1 MSSPQ
6 PSILNKLISN
16 VPLRTV
22 LIVPFVLQIIGAVGI
37 VGYLSFRNGQ
47 KAVNDLASQL
57 RTEVS
62 SRINQH
68 LDSQLNTA
76 RHLAEINGDAVDL
89 GLLDYQNSKQL
100 GQFFWQQLQNYNFG
114 YIGFAFTS
122 GDFAGAGRFFED
134 NRVTVDEV
142 SLSRNANRNWYIF
155 NTDTNGNRTNLA
167 INNGVY
173 IAKQE
178 GWYVQTALAGKP
190 TWSLYQWQSP
200 PYTLSVA
207 ANRPVYNKNRQL
219 IGVIGVDQRLTQISD
234 FLRNLNVSRSG
245 RIFIIERSGLIV
257 ASSSLEKPFTIVSE
271 KAQRLAA
278 INSSDL
284 LIANTAQYL
293 KNRFENFSQ
302 IKQGQQIEFMWKGQ
316 RQFVQIS
323 PWKDEWGLDWLVVVA
338 VPESDFMGQIN
349 ANTRTTILFCI
360 GALIVA
366 TIVGFYTSRVI
377 AEPIA
382 KLSKASQ
389 DLASGK
395 FVSEALEEDRTVEFS
410 GKNELG
416 VLSESFNDMAQQ
428 LRDSFTTL
436 ENTNAELEQR
446 VEERTVELKIA
457 KEMADGANR
466 AKSEFLAN
474 MSHELRTP
482 LNGILGYA
490 QILQRSEPMTQKGRG
505 GVDIIYQCGS
515 HLLTLINDVLD
526 LSKIEARKLELH
538 STAFHLPSFI
548 QGVAEICM
556 IRAQEK
562 EISFDLQIDSQLPTG
577 VCADEKRLRQVL
589 LNLLG
594 NAVKFTETGGVIFQV
609 NVIKDAEFPD
619 SSSPLD
625 GIEKIYK
632 IRFRVED
639 TGPGMTPVQVD
650 KIFLPFE
657 QVGELKKQSEGTG
670 LGLAISQKIV
680 GLMQSEIAIDSR
692 AGVGSIF
699 SFEVSLPEA
708 QNWAESSRIVEQGA
722 VLGYEGEKRKILVV
736 DDRWENRGVL
746 VNLLEPIGFK
756 MIEAADGKEGLEIAL
771 TTAPDLIL
779 TDLAM
784 PVMDGF
790 EFLHQIRAHPQ
801 LRDAIVLV
809 SSASVFEIDR
819 QKSLDAGGNDF
830 LPKPVQA
837 DVLLGLLQKYLQLE
851 WVYDDTITLGKKA
864 QNPMPN
870 EMQIPAIEILQLLN
884 EQAEAGDLDTVIE
897 IAEQIQTANPE
908 HAIFAQ
914 KILVLAEKFQ
924 VKELLALIQE
934 YLSQA

>member
-1 MSSPQ
+1 MPSSQ
-6 PSILNKLISN
+6 ASIFNKLIGSA
-16 VPLRTV
+16 PLRAV
-22 LIVPFVLQIIGAVGI
+22 LIVPFVLQMMGAVGI

-62 SRINQH
+62 SRIDQH
-68 LDSQLNTA
+68 LDGQLDTA
-76 RHLAEINGDAVDL
+76 RHLAQVNGDAFDV
-89 GLLDYQNSKQL
+89 GLLDPKDLDNMAR
-100 GQFFWQQLQNYNFG
+100 FFWKQMQLFHVG
-114 YIGFAFTS
+114 YISFGAP
-122 GDFAGAGRFFED
+122 GGEYAGAGYQTDQNIISGISNPKQRG
-134 NRVTVDEV
+134 NRDH
-142 SLSRNANRNWYIF
+142 YF
-155 NTDTNGNRTNLA
+155 YNTDSQGNPTKLA
-167 INNGVY
+167 EIFKNFEFE
-173 IAKQE
+173 KE
-178 GWYVQTALAGKP
+178 PWYSNTVKAGKQ
-190 TWSLYQWQSP
+190 TWVLYQWTTT
-200 PYTLSVA
+200 PYPLSVS
-207 ANRPVYNKNRQL
+207 ANRPIYDKKNQL
-219 IGVIGVDQRLTQISD
+219 IGVIVIDQRLSEISD
-234 FLRNLNVSRSG
+234 FLRKLKVSKSG
-245 RIFIIERSGLIV
+245 KTFILERSGLIV
-257 ASSSLEKPFTIVSE
+257 ASSSTEQPFKLIDGKPKRLNASE
-271 KAQRLAA
+271 
-278 INSSDL
+278 SSDV
-284 LIANTAQYL
+284 LIRSTSQYL
-293 KNRFENFSQ
+293 VKHFGDLNN
-302 IKQGQQIEFMWKGQ
+302 IKDNQQLDFLLNKEQ
-316 RQFVQIS
+316 QFVQVL

-366 TIVGFYTSRVI
+366 TIVGFYTSRLI

-382 KLSKASQ
+382 LLSKASQ
-389 DLASGK
+389 DFASGK
-395 FVSEALEEDRTVEFS
+395 FDRTVEVS

-436 ENTNAELEQR
+436 ENTNAELEKR
-446 VEERTVELKIA
+446 VEERTVELKQA

-538 STAFHLPSFI
+538 PTAFHLPSFI

-562 EISFDLQIDSQLPTG
+562 AITFDLQIDSQLPTG
-577 VCADEKRLRQVL
+577 VCGDEKRLRQVL

-594 NAVKFTETGGVIFQV
+594 NAIKFTEKGGVVFQV
-609 NVIKDAEFPD
+609 DVIKDAEFSD
-619 SSSPLD
+619 SISPLD

-632 IRFRVED
+632 ISFRVED
-639 TGPGMTPVQVD
+639 TGPGMTAVQVQ

-657 QVGELKKQSEGTG
+657 QVGDVKKQSEGTG

-708 QNWAESSRIVEQGA
+708 QNWAQSSRIVELGA
-722 VLGYEGEKRKILVV
+722 VLGYLGDKRKILVV
-736 DDRWENRGVL
+736 DDRWENRAVL

-756 MIEAADGKEGLEIAL
+756 MIEAADGKEGLDIAL
-771 TTAPDLIL
+771 ATAPDLIL

-790 EFLHQIRAHPQ
+790 GFLREIRTHPQ

-837 DVLLGLLQKYLQLE
+837 DVLLGLLQKYLQLD
-851 WVYDDTITLGKKA
+851 WVYDDTVTARKKA
-864 QNPMPN
+864 QNAMPN
-870 EMQIPAIEILQLLN
+870 EMQIPAIEILQLLD
-884 EQAEAGDLDTVIE
+884 EQAQSGDLDAVIE
-897 IAEQIQTANPE
+897 IAEEIQTANPE

-914 KILVLAEKFQ
+914 KILVLAEGFQ
-924 VKELLALIQE
+924 VKELRALIQE
-934 YLSQA
+934 HLSKV

>member
-1 MSSPQ
+1 MSSSQ
-6 PSILNKLISN
+6 PSIFKKLIGN
-16 VPLRTV
+16 APLQAV

-62 SRINQH
+62 NRIDQH

-76 RHLAEINGDAVDL
+76 RHLAQVNGDAFDV
-89 GLLDYQNSKQL
+89 GLLDLKDLDNMAR
-100 GQFFWQQLQNYNFG
+100 FFWKQMQLFNVG
-114 YIGFAFTS
+114 YIGFNAP
-122 GDFAGAGRFFED
+122 GGEFAGAGYA
-134 NRVTVDEV
+134 T
-142 SLSRNANRNWYIF
+142 SRNIMVVDIVNPKQYGNRNNYTYKTDNQGNKTEVVDIFINEDIQKELWYS
-155 NTDTNGNRTNLA
+155 NTVKAR
-167 INNGVY
+167 
-173 IAKQE
+173 
-178 GWYVQTALAGKP
+178 KP
-190 TWSLYQWQSP
+190 IWTLYQWKVTPFPLAVSANSP
-200 PYTLSVA
+200 IYD
-207 ANRPVYNKNRQL
+207 KNNQL
-219 IGVIGVDQRLTQISD
+219 IGVIAIDQRLSQISD
-234 FLRNLNVSRSG
+234 FLRKLKVSKSG
-245 RIFIIERSGLIV
+245 KTFIIERSGLIV
-257 ASSSLEKPFTIVSE
+257 ATSSTEEPFKLIDGNPKRLSASE
-271 KAQRLAA
+271 
-278 INSSDL
+278 SSDG
-284 LIANTAQYL
+284 LIRSTSQYL
-293 KNRFENFSQ
+293 VKHFGDFNN
-302 IKQGQQIEFMWKGQ
+302 IKDTQQLDFLLNQEH
-316 RQFVQIS
+316 QFVQVL
-323 PWKDEWGLDWLVVVA
+323 PWKDEWGLDWLVVVV

-366 TIVGFYTSRVI
+366 TVVGFYTSRLI
-377 AEPIA
+377 TEPIA
-382 KLSKASQ
+382 QLSKASQ
-389 DLASGK
+389 DFASGK
-395 FVSEALEEDRTVEFS
+395 FDRTLEVS

-428 LRDSFTTL
+428 LRDSFTAL
-436 ENTNAELEQR
+436 EKTNLELEQR

-538 STAFHLPSFI
+538 PTAFHLPSFI

-562 EISFDLQIDSQLPTG
+562 AISFDLQIDSELPTG
-577 VCADEKRLRQVL
+577 VCGDEKRLRQVL

-594 NAVKFTETGGVIFQV
+594 NAVKFTEKGGVIFHV
-609 NVIKDAEFPD
+609 DVISNGEFAD
-619 SSSPLD
+619 LSQLD
-625 GIEKIYK
+625 NPTPNLYK
-632 IRFRVED
+632 VRFRVED
-639 TGPGMTPVQVD
+639 TGPGMTASQVE

-657 QVGELKKQSEGTG
+657 QVGDIKKQSEGTG

-680 GLMQSEIAIDSR
+680 ALMQSEIAIDSR

-708 QNWAESSRIVEQGA
+708 QNWAESSRIVELGA
-722 VLGYEGEKRKILVV
+722 VLGYEGKKRQILVV
-736 DDRWENRGVL
+736 DDRWENRAVL
-746 VNLLEPIGFK
+746 VNLLEPIGFE
-756 MIEAADGKEGLEIAL
+756 MIEAADGKEGLDRAL
-771 TTAPDLIL
+771 ATKPDLIL

-790 EFLHQIRAHPQ
+790 EFLREIRAHPQ
-801 LRDAIVLV
+801 LQDAIVLV

-851 WVYDDTITLGKKA
+851 WVYDDTVTAGKKA
-864 QNPMPN
+864 QNAMPN
-870 EMQIPAIEILQLLN
+870 QMQIPAIEILQLLD
-884 EQAEAGDLDTVIE
+884 EQAQSGDLDAIIE
-897 IAEQIQTANPE
+897 MAQEMQTANPE
-908 HAIFAQ
+908 YAIFVN
-914 KILVLAEKFQ
+914 KILVLAEGFH
-924 VKELLALIQE
+924 VKELRALIAE
-934 YLSQA
+934 HLSQI

>member
-1 MSSPQ
+1 MPSSQ
-6 PSILNKLISN
+6 ASIFNKLIGSA
-16 VPLRTV
+16 PLRAV
-22 LIVPFVLQIIGAVGI
+22 LIVPFVLQIMGAVGI

-62 SRINQH
+62 SRIDQH
-68 LDSQLNTA
+68 LDSQLDTA
-76 RHLAEINGDAVDL
+76 RHLAQVNGDAFDV
-89 GLLDYQNSKQL
+89 GLLDPKDLDNMAR
-100 GQFFWQQLQNYNFG
+100 FFWKQMQLFNVG
-114 YIGFAFTS
+114 YISFGAP
-122 GDFAGAGRFFED
+122 GGEYAGAGYQTDQNIISGISNPKQRG
-134 NRVTVDEV
+134 NRDH
-142 SLSRNANRNWYIF
+142 YF
-155 NTDTNGNRTNLA
+155 YNTDSQGNPTKLA
-167 INNGVY
+167 EIFKNFEFE
-173 IAKQE
+173 KE
-178 GWYVQTALAGKP
+178 PWYSNTVKAGKQ
-190 TWSLYQWQSP
+190 TWVLYQWTTT
-200 PYTLSVA
+200 PYPLSVS
-207 ANRPVYNKNRQL
+207 ANRPIYDKNNQL
-219 IGVIGVDQRLTQISD
+219 IGVIVIDQRLSEISD
-234 FLRNLNVSRSG
+234 FLRKLKVSKSG
-245 RIFIIERSGLIV
+245 KTFILERSGLIV
-257 ASSSLEKPFTIVSE
+257 ASSSTEQPFKLIDGKPKRLNASE
-271 KAQRLAA
+271 
-278 INSSDL
+278 SSDV
-284 LIANTAQYL
+284 LIRSTSQYL
-293 KNRFENFSQ
+293 VKHFGDLNK
-302 IKQGQQIEFMWKGQ
+302 IKDNQQLDFLLNKEH
-316 RQFVQIS
+316 QFVQIL

-366 TIVGFYTSRVI
+366 TVVGFYTSRLI
-377 AEPIA
+377 AGPIA
-382 KLSKASQ
+382 LLSQASQ
-389 DLASGK
+389 DFASGK
-395 FVSEALEEDRTVEFS
+395 FDRTVEVS

-428 LRDSFTTL
+428 LRDSFTAL
-436 ENTNAELEQR
+436 ENTNLELEHR

-490 QILQRSEPMTQKGRG
+490 QILQRSEPMTQKGRS

-538 STAFHLPSFI
+538 PTAFHLPSFI

-562 EISFDLQIDSQLPTG
+562 AITFDLQIDSQLPTG
-577 VCADEKRLRQVL
+577 VCGDEKRLRQVL

-594 NAVKFTETGGVIFQV
+594 NATKFTEKGGVVFQV
-609 NVIKDAEFPD
+609 DVIKDAEFSD
-619 SSSPLD
+619 SSSQLNLNQ
-625 GIEKIYK
+625 KIYK
-632 IRFRVED
+632 IRFTVED
-639 TGPGMTPVQVD
+639 TGPGMTAVQVK

-657 QVGELKKQSEGTG
+657 QVGDVKKQSEGTG
-670 LGLAISQKIV
+670 LGLGISQKIV

-708 QNWAESSRIVEQGA
+708 QNWADSSRIVEQGA
-722 VLGYEGEKRKILVV
+722 VLGYLGEKRKILVV
-736 DDRWENRGVL
+736 DDRWENRAVL

-756 MIEAADGKEGLEIAL
+756 MIEAADGKEGLDIAL
-771 TTAPDLIL
+771 ATKPDLIL

-790 EFLHQIRAHPQ
+790 EFLHQIRTHPQ

-837 DVLLGLLQKYLQLE
+837 DVLLGLLQKYLQLD
-851 WVYDDTITLGKKA
+851 WVYDDTVTARKKA
-864 QNPMPN
+864 QNAMPN
-870 EMQIPAIEILQLLN
+870 EMQIPAIEILQLLD
-884 EQAEAGDLDTVIE
+884 EQAQSGDLDAVIE
-897 IAEQIQTANPE
+897 IAEEIQTANPE
-908 HAIFAQ
+908 HALFAQ
-914 KILVLAEKFQ
+914 KILVLAEGFQ
-924 VKELLALIQE
+924 VKELRALIQE
-934 YLSQA
+934 HLSKV

>member
-1 MSSPQ
+1 MSSSQ
-6 PSILNKLISN
+6 PSILKKLIGN
-16 VPLRTV
+16 APLRTV

-62 SRINQH
+62 NRIDQH

-89 GLLDYQNSKQL
+89 GLLDYNNSKQL
-100 GQFFWQQLQNYNFG
+100 GQFFWQQLRQYNVG

-122 GDFAGAGRFFED
+122 GDFAGAGRFFD
-134 NRVTVDEV
+134 DGRVTVDEV
-142 SLSRNANRNWYIF
+142 SKVRNSNHNWYIF
-155 NTDTNGNRTNLA
+155 NTDKEGNRTSIA
-167 INNGVY
+167 INNGLY
-173 IAKQE
+173 IAKE
-178 GWYVQTALAGKP
+178 EAWYAQTALAGKP

-200 PYTLSVA
+200 PYTLSVS
-207 ANRPVYNKNRQL
+207 ANRPVYTKNRKL

-234 FLRNLNVSRSG
+234 FLRQLNVSRSG

-257 ASSSLEKPFTIVSE
+257 ASSSSEKPFTIVSE

-278 INSSDL
+278 INSSDG
-284 LIANTAQYL
+284 LIQSTSQYL
-293 KNRFENFSQ
+293 LRHFGGDFNKV
-302 IKQGQQIEFMWKGQ
+302 KDTQQLDFLLNQE
-316 RQFVQIS
+316 RQFVQVL
-323 PWKDEWGLDWLVVVA
+323 PWKDEWGLDWLVVVV

-349 ANTRTTILFCI
+349 ANTRTTVLFCI
-360 GALIVA
+360 GALVVA
-366 TIVGFYTSRVI
+366 TVLGFYTSRLI
-377 AEPIA
+377 TGPIA
-382 KLSKASQ
+382 LLSQASSAI
-389 DLASGK
+389 ASGK
-395 FVSEALEEDRTVEFS
+395 FVSEALEEDRTVEVS
-410 GKNELG
+410 GHNELG
-416 VLSESFNDMAQQ
+416 VLSQSFNDMAQQ
-428 LRDSFTTL
+428 LRDSFRTL

-457 KEMADGANR
+457 KETADGANR

-490 QILQRSEPMTQKGRG
+490 QILQRSEPMTHKGRS

-526 LSKIEARKLELH
+526 LSKIEAGKLELH
-538 STAFHLPSFI
+538 PSAFHLPSFI
-548 QGVAEICM
+548 QGVAEICT
-556 IRAQEK
+556 IRAEEK
-562 EISFDLQIDSQLPTG
+562 AISFDLQIDSELPTG
-577 VCADEKRLRQVL
+577 VFGDEKRLRQVL

-594 NAVKFTETGGVIFQV
+594 NAVKFTEKGGVVFAV
-609 NVIKDAEFPD
+609 DVIKSWE
-619 SSSPLD
+619 SSTQNLFR
-625 GIEKIYK
+625 

-639 TGPGMTPVQVD
+639 TGPGMTPAQVK
-650 KIFLPFE
+650 KIFIPFE

-670 LGLAISQKIV
+670 LGLAIGQKIV

-699 SFEVSLPEA
+699 SFEVELPEA
-708 QNWAESSRIVEQGA
+708 QNWADSSRIVEQGA
-722 VLGYEGEKRKILVV
+722 VLGYLGKRRKILVV
-736 DDRWENRGVL
+736 DDRWENRAVL
-746 VNLLEPIGFK
+746 VNLLEPIGFE
-756 MIEAADGKEGLEIAL
+756 MIEAADGKEGFDRAL
-771 TTAPDLIL
+771 ATAPDLIL

-790 EFLHQIRAHPQ
+790 EFLRQIRAHPQ

-837 DVLLGLLQKYLQLE
+837 DLLLGLLKKYLQLE
-851 WVYDDTITLGKKA
+851 WVYGETVDAGKKA
-864 QNPMPN
+864 QQAMMSK
-870 EMQIPAIEILQLLN
+870 MQLPAIEILHLLN
-884 EQAEAGDLDTVIE
+884 EQAQAGDLDAVIE
-897 IAEQIQTANPE
+897 IAEQITANPQ
-908 HAIFAQ
+908 HAIFAK
-914 KILVLAEKFQ
+914 KILVLAEGFQ
-924 VKELLALIQE
+924 VKELRALIE
-934 YLSQA
+934 EHLS

>member
-1 MSSPQ
+1 MSSSQ
-6 PSILNKLISN
+6 PSILKKLIGN
-16 VPLRTV
+16 TPLRTV

-62 SRINQH
+62 SRIDQH
-68 LDSQLNTA
+68 LDSQLDTA
-76 RHLAEINGDAVDL
+76 RHLAQVNGDAFDV
-89 GLLDYQNSKQL
+89 GLLDRKDLDNMAR
-100 GQFFWQQLQNYNFG
+100 FFWKQMQLFNVGFISFG
-114 YIGFAFTS
+114 ATG
-122 GDFAGAGRFFED
+122 GEFAGAGYVLD
-134 NRVTVDEV
+134 QNIV
-142 SLSRNANRNWYIF
+142 SGISNPKQRGNRNHYIY
-155 NTDTNGNRTNLA
+155 NTDSQGNKNTLIDIYKNYEFEKEL
-167 INNGVY
+167 
-173 IAKQE
+173 
-178 GWYVQTALAGKP
+178 WYSNTVKARKP
-190 TWSLYQWQSP
+190 TWVLYQWEITPFPLAVS
-200 PYTLSVA
+200 
-207 ANRPVYNKNRQL
+207 ANKPIYDKKNQL
-219 IGVIGVDQRLTQISD
+219 IGVIGIDQRLSQISD
-234 FLRNLNVSRSG
+234 FLRKLKVSKSG
-245 RIFIIERSGLIV
+245 RTFIVERSGLIV
-257 ASSSLEKPFTIVSE
+257 ASSSTEEPFQLIDGKP
-271 KAQRLAA
+271 KRLNASD
-278 INSSDL
+278 SSDRH
-284 LIANTAQYL
+284 IQSTAQYL
-293 KNRFENFSQ
+293 LKHFGGDLNNV
-302 IKQGQQIEFMWKGQ
+302 KDAQQLYFLLNKE
-316 RQFVQIS
+316 RQFVQIL

-366 TIVGFYTSRVI
+366 TIVGFYTSRLI

-382 KLSKASQ
+382 LLSKASQ
-389 DLASGK
+389 DFASGK
-395 FVSEALEEDRTVEFS
+395 FDRTLEVS

-436 ENTNAELEQR
+436 ENTNLELEQR

-538 STAFHLPSFI
+538 PTAFHLPSFI

-562 EISFDLQIDSQLPTG
+562 AISFDLQIDSELPTG
-577 VCADEKRLRQVL
+577 VFGDEKRLRQVL

-594 NAVKFTETGGVIFQV
+594 NAVKFTEKGGVIFQV
-609 NVIKDAEFPD
+609 DVISNGEFAD
-619 SSSPLD
+619 LNQLD
-625 GIEKIYK
+625 NPTPNLYK

-639 TGPGMTPVQVD
+639 TGPGMTPAQVK

-657 QVGELKKQSEGTG
+657 QVGDVKKQSEGTG

-692 AGVGSIF
+692 AEIGSIF
-699 SFEVSLPEA
+699 SFEVALPEA
-708 QNWAESSRIVEQGA
+708 LDWAESSRILEQGT
-722 VLGYEGEKRKILVV
+722 VLGYLGEKRKILVV
-736 DDRWENRGVL
+736 DDRWENRAVL
-746 VNLLEPIGFK
+746 VNLLEPLGFE
-756 MIEAADGKEGLEIAL
+756 MIEAADGKEGLDRAL
-771 TTAPDLIL
+771 ATKPDLIL

-837 DVLLGLLQKYLQLE
+837 DVLLGLLKKYLQLE
-851 WVYDDTITLGKKA
+851 WVYDETVNAGKKA
-864 QNPMPN
+864 QDT
-870 EMQIPAIEILQLLN
+870 ESKMQLPAIEILQLLS
-884 EQAEAGDLDTVIE
+884 EQAEAGDLDAVIA
-897 IAEQIQTANPE
+897 IAEEIQTANPE
-908 HAIFAQ
+908 HAIFAN

-924 VKELLALIQE
+924 VKELRALIE
-934 YLSQA
+934 ETLS

>member
-1 MSSPQ
+1 MSSSQ
-6 PSILNKLISN
+6 PSILKKLIGN
-16 VPLRTV
+16 APLRTV

-62 SRINQH
+62 SRIHQH
-68 LDSQLNTA
+68 LDTQLNTA

-100 GQFFWQQLQNYNFG
+100 GQFFWQQLQHYNVG

-122 GDFAGAGRFFED
+122 GDFGGAGRFFED

-142 SLSRNANRNWYIF
+142 SLSRNANHNWYIF
-155 NTDTNGNRTNLA
+155 NTDKNGNRTNLA
-167 INNGVY
+167 IDNGLY
-173 IAKQE
+173 IAKRE

-200 PYTLSVA
+200 PYTLSVS

-271 KAQRLAA
+271 KAQRLPA

-293 KNRFENFSQ
+293 KNRFENFYK
-302 IKQGQQIEFMWKGQ
+302 IKQSQQIEFMWKGQ
-316 RQFVQIS
+316 RQFVQVL

-366 TIVGFYTSRVI
+366 TVVGFYTSRVI

-382 KLSKASQ
+382 LLSKASQ
-389 DLASGK
+389 DFASGK
-395 FVSEALEEDRTVEFS
+395 FDRTVEVS

-428 LRDSFTTL
+428 LRDSFTAL
-436 ENTNAELEQR
+436 ENTNAELEKR

-490 QILQRSEPMTQKGRG
+490 QILQRSEPMTHKGRG

-526 LSKIEARKLELH
+526 LSKIEARKLELYPA
-538 STAFHLPSFI
+538 AFHLPSFI

-556 IRAQEK
+556 IRAEEK
-562 EISFDLQIDSQLPTG
+562 AISFDLQIDSQLPTG
-577 VCADEKRLRQVL
+577 VCGDEKRLRQVL

-594 NAVKFTETGGVIFQV
+594 NAVKFTEKGGVVFHV
-609 NVIKDAEFPD
+609 DVIKDAEFPD

-625 GIEKIYK
+625 GIQKIYK
-632 IRFRVED
+632 IWFRVED
-639 TGPGMTPVQVD
+639 TGPGMTPAQVK

-657 QVGELKKQSEGTG
+657 QVGDVKKQSEGTG

-708 QNWAESSRIVEQGA
+708 QDWADSSRIVEQGA
-722 VLGYEGEKRKILVV
+722 VLGYLGDKRKILVV
-736 DDRWENRGVL
+736 DDRWENRAVL

-756 MIEAADGKEGLEIAL
+756 MIEAADGKEGLELAL
-771 TTAPDLIL
+771 ATAPDLIL

-790 EFLHQIRAHPQ
+790 GFLHQIRTHPQ

-837 DVLLGLLQKYLQLE
+837 EVLLGLMRKYLQLE
-851 WVYDDTITLGKKA
+851 WVYDDTVTVDKKA
-864 QNPMPN
+864 QNAMPN
-870 EMQIPAIEILQLLN
+870 EMQIPAIEILQLLD
-884 EQAEAGDLDTVIE
+884 EQAQSGDLDAVIE
-897 IAEQIQTANPE
+897 IAEEIQTANPE
-908 HAIFAQ
+908 HAIFAT
-914 KILVLAEKFQ
+914 KIIVLAEGFQ
-924 VKELLALIQE
+924 VKELRALIE
-934 YLSQA
+934 EHLLQA

>member
-6 PSILNKLISN
+6 PSIFKKLIGN

-68 LDSQLNTA
+68 LDSKLNTA
-76 RHLAEINGDAVDL
+76 RHLAQINGDAFDV
-89 GLLDYQNSKQL
+89 GLLAPTDIDNMER
-100 GQFFWQQLQNYNFG
+100 FFWKQMQLFNVS
-114 YIGFAFTS
+114 YIGFSDPGGQFVA
-122 GDFAGAGRFFED
+122 AGYGTDKSEHLIVIVDMINLKQRGNQNLYVYETD
-134 NRVTVDEV
+134 SQGNKTKVIDLREHYDIHQELWYSNTVKA
-142 SLSRNANRNWYIF
+142 R
-155 NTDTNGNRTNLA
+155 
-167 INNGVY
+167 
-173 IAKQE
+173 
-178 GWYVQTALAGKP
+178 KP
-190 TWSLYQWQSP
+190 TWVVYQWETQPFFLAVS
-200 PYTLSVA
+200 
-207 ANRPVYNKNRQL
+207 ANRPIYDKNNQL
-219 IGVIGVDQRLTQISD
+219 IGVVGIEQRLSQISD
-234 FLRNLNVSRSG
+234 FLRQLKVSPSG
-245 RIFIIERSGLIV
+245 RTFIVERSGLII
-257 ASSSLEKPFTIVSE
+257 ASSSTEQPFKLIDGKPKRLNASE
-271 KAQRLAA
+271 
-278 INSSDL
+278 SSDV
-284 LIANTAQYL
+284 LIRSTSQYL
-293 KNRFENFSQ
+293 VKHFGDLNK
-302 IKQGQQIEFMWKGQ
+302 IKDNQQLDFLLNKEH
-316 RQFVQIS
+316 QFVQVL
-323 PWKDEWGLDWLVVVA
+323 PWKDEWGLDWLIVVA

-366 TIVGFYTSRVI
+366 TVVGFYTSRLI
-377 AEPIA
+377 TQPIA
-382 KLSKASQ
+382 QLSKASQ
-389 DLASGK
+389 DFASGK
-395 FVSEALEEDRTVEFS
+395 FDRTVEVS

-428 LRDSFTTL
+428 LRDSFTAL
-436 ENTNAELEQR
+436 ENTNVELEKR

-538 STAFHLPSFI
+538 PAAFHLPSFI

-562 EISFDLQIDSQLPTG
+562 AISFDLQIDSQLPTG
-577 VCADEKRLRQVL
+577 VCGDEKRLRQVL

-594 NAVKFTETGGVIFQV
+594 NAIKFTEKGGVVFHV
-609 NVIKDAEFPD
+609 DVIKDAEVPD
-619 SSSPLD
+619 SISQLD
-625 GIEKIYK
+625 GIQKIYK
-632 IRFRVED
+632 IWFRVED
-639 TGPGMTPVQVD
+639 TGPGMTPAQVQ

-657 QVGELKKQSEGTG
+657 QVGDVKKQSEGTG

-699 SFEVSLPEA
+699 SFEVELPEA
-708 QNWAESSRIVEQGA
+708 KNWADSSRIVEQGA
-722 VLGYEGEKRKILVV
+722 VLGYLGDKRKILVV
-736 DDRWENRGVL
+736 DDRWENRAVL
-746 VNLLEPIGFK
+746 VNLLSPIGFE
-756 MIEAADGKEGLEIAL
+756 MIEAADGKEGLDRAL
-771 TTAPDLIL
+771 VTSPDLIL

-790 EFLHQIRAHPQ
+790 GFLHEIRTHPQ

-837 DVLLGLLQKYLQLE
+837 EVLLGLMKKYLRLE
-851 WVYDDTITLGKKA
+851 WVYDDTVTAGKKA
-864 QNPMPN
+864 QNSMPN

-884 EQAEAGDLDTVIE
+884 EQAQAGDLDAVIE
-897 IAEQIQTANPE
+897 MAEQIQTANPE
-908 HAIFAQ
+908 HAIFAT
-914 KILVLAEKFQ
+914 KIIVLAEGFQ
-924 VKELLALIQE
+924 VKELRALIE
-934 YLSQA
+934 EHLLQA

>member
-1 MSSPQ
+1 MSSSQ
-6 PSILNKLISN
+6 PSILKKLIGN
-16 VPLRTV
+16 APLRTV

-57 RTEVS
+57 QTEVS
-62 SRINQH
+62 SRITQH

-89 GLLDYQNSKQL
+89 GLLDYHNSKQL
-100 GQFFWQQLQNYNFG
+100 GQFFWQQLQQYNVG

-142 SLSRNANRNWYIF
+142 SQARNANHHWYIF
-155 NTDTNGNRTNLA
+155 NTDKEGNRTTLA
-167 INNGVY
+167 IDNGLY
-173 IAKQE
+173 IAKEE

-200 PYTLSVA
+200 PYTLSVS
-207 ANRPVYNKNRQL
+207 ANRPVYTKNRQL

-234 FLRNLNVSRSG
+234 FLRQLNVSRSG

-271 KAQRLAA
+271 KAQRLPA

-293 KNRFENFSQ
+293 KNRFENFNK
-302 IKQGQQIEFMWKGQ
+302 IKQSQQIEFMWKGQ
-316 RQFVQIS
+316 RQFVQVL

-366 TIVGFYTSRVI
+366 TVVGFYTSRLI
-377 AEPIA
+377 AGPIA
-382 KLSKASQ
+382 QLSKASQ
-389 DLASGK
+389 EFASGK
-395 FVSEALEEDRTVEFS
+395 FDRTLEVS

-428 LRDSFTTL
+428 LRDSFTAL
-436 ENTNAELEQR
+436 EKTNVELEQR
-446 VEERTVELKIA
+446 VEERTLELKIA

-538 STAFHLPSFI
+538 PAAFHLPSFI

-562 EISFDLQIDSQLPTG
+562 AISFDLQIDSQLPTG
-577 VCADEKRLRQVL
+577 VCGDEKRLRQVL

-594 NAVKFTETGGVIFQV
+594 NAVKFTEKGGVIFQV
-609 NVIKDAEFPD
+609 DVIKNTKFSAL
-619 SSSPLD
+619 SSQLD
-625 GIEKIYK
+625 NSSQNLYK

-639 TGPGMTPVQVD
+639 TGPGMTPQQVK

-657 QVGELKKQSEGTG
+657 QVGDVKKQSEGTG

-680 GLMQSEIAIDSR
+680 GLMQSEILIESR

-708 QNWAESSRIVEQGA
+708 LNWADSSRMVEQGA
-722 VLGYEGEKRKILVV
+722 VLGYLGEKRKILIV
-736 DDRWENRGVL
+736 DDRWENRAVL

-756 MIEAADGKEGLEIAL
+756 IVEAADGKEGLEIAL
-771 TTAPDLIL
+771 ATAPDLIL

-790 EFLHQIRAHPQ
+790 ELLRQIRVHPQ
-801 LRDAIVLV
+801 LREAIVLV

-819 QKSLDAGGNDF
+819 QKSLDAGGSDF

-837 DVLLGLLQKYLQLE
+837 DLLLGLIQKYLQLD
-851 WVYDDTITLGKKA
+851 WVYDDTVDAGTKA
-864 QNPMPN
+864 QNAMPN
-870 EMQIPAIEILQLLN
+870 EMQIPAIEILHLLN
-884 EQAEAGDLDTVIE
+884 EQAQAGDLDAVIE
-897 IAEQIQTANPE
+897 MAQEIQTANPE
-908 HAIFAQ
+908 HGIFAK
-914 KILVLAEKFQ
+914 KILVLAEGFQ
-924 VKELLALIQE
+924 VKELQALIE
-934 YLSQA
+934 EHFSQA

>member
-1 MSSPQ
+1 MPSPQ
-6 PSILNKLISN
+6 PSIFNKLIGN
-16 VPLRTV
+16 APLRAV
-22 LIVPFVLQIIGAVGI
+22 LIVPFVLQIMGAVGI

-68 LDSQLNTA
+68 LDTQLNTA

-100 GQFFWQQLQNYNFG
+100 GQFFWQQLQHYHVG

-142 SLSRNANRNWYIF
+142 SLSRNANQNWYIF
-155 NTDTNGNRTNLA
+155 NTDKNGNRTNIA
-167 INNGVY
+167 INNGLY
-173 IAKQE
+173 IAKEE

-200 PYTLSVA
+200 PYTLSVS
-207 ANRPVYNKNRQL
+207 ANRPIYNKNRQL
-219 IGVIGVDQRLTQISD
+219 VGVIGVDQRLTQISD

-257 ASSSLEKPFTIVSE
+257 ASSSLEKPFTIVNE
-271 KAQRLAA
+271 KAQRLPA
-278 INSSDL
+278 INSSDF

-293 KNRFENFSQ
+293 KNRFENFYK
-302 IKQGQQIEFMWKGQ
+302 IKQSHQIEFMWKGD
-316 RQFVQIS
+316 RQFVQVL

-349 ANTRTTILFCI
+349 ANTRTTILLCI

-366 TIVGFYTSRVI
+366 TVVGFYTSRLI

-382 KLSKASQ
+382 LLSKASQ
-389 DLASGK
+389 DFASGK
-395 FVSEALEEDRTVEFS
+395 FDRTVEVS

-436 ENTNAELEQR
+436 ENTNLELEQR

-538 STAFHLPSFI
+538 PTAFHLPSFI
-548 QGVAEICM
+548 QGVAEICT
-556 IRAQEK
+556 IRVQEK
-562 EISFDLQIDSQLPTG
+562 AITFDLQIDSQLPTG
-577 VCADEKRLRQVL
+577 VCGDEKRLRQVL
-589 LNLLG
+589 LNLLS
-594 NAVKFTETGGVIFQV
+594 NAIKFTEKGGVVFHV
-609 NVIKDAEFPD
+609 DVIKDAEFSD
-619 SSSPLD
+619 SSSQLD
-625 GIEKIYK
+625 GIQKIYK
-632 IRFRVED
+632 IGFRVED
-639 TGPGMTPVQVD
+639 TGPGMTPEQVQ

-657 QVGELKKQSEGTG
+657 QVGDVKKQSEGTG

-692 AGVGSIF
+692 AGAGSIF

-736 DDRWENRGVL
+736 DDRWENRAVL

-756 MIEAADGKEGLEIAL
+756 MIEAADGKQGLDIAL
-771 TTAPDLIL
+771 ATAPDLIL

-790 EFLHQIRAHPQ
+790 EFLHQIRTHPQ
-801 LRDAIVLV
+801 LREAIVLV

-837 DVLLGLLQKYLQLE
+837 EVLLGLLKKYLRLE
-851 WVYDDTITLGKKA
+851 WVYDDTVTAGKKA
-864 QNPMPN
+864 QNPIPN
-870 EMQIPAIEILQLLN
+870 EMQIPAIEILQLLD
-884 EQAEAGDLDTVIE
+884 EQAQSGDLDAVIE
-897 IAEQIQTANPE
+897 IAEEIQTANPE

-914 KILVLAEKFQ
+914 KILVLAEKFK
-924 VKELLALIQE
+924 VKELRALIE
-934 YLSQA
+934 EHLSKV

>member
-1 MSSPQ
+1 MPSSQ
-6 PSILNKLISN
+6 ASIFNKLIGSA
-16 VPLRTV
+16 PLRAV
-22 LIVPFVLQIIGAVGI
+22 LIVPFVLQIMGAVGI

-62 SRINQH
+62 SRIDQH
-68 LDSQLNTA
+68 LDGQLDTA
-76 RHLAEINGDAVDL
+76 RHLAQVNGDAFDV
-89 GLLDYQNSKQL
+89 GLLDPKDLDNMAR
-100 GQFFWQQLQNYNFG
+100 FFWKQMQLFHVG
-114 YIGFAFTS
+114 YISFGAP
-122 GDFAGAGRFFED
+122 GGEYAGAGYQTDQNIISGISNPKQRG
-134 NRVTVDEV
+134 NRDH
-142 SLSRNANRNWYIF
+142 YF
-155 NTDTNGNRTNLA
+155 YNTDSQGNPTKLA
-167 INNGVY
+167 EIFKNFEFE
-173 IAKQE
+173 KE
-178 GWYVQTALAGKP
+178 PWYSNTVKAGKQ
-190 TWSLYQWQSP
+190 TWVLYQWTTT
-200 PYTLSVA
+200 PYPLSVS
-207 ANRPVYNKNRQL
+207 ANRPIYDKNNQL
-219 IGVIGVDQRLTQISD
+219 IGVIVIDQRLSEISD
-234 FLRNLNVSRSG
+234 FLRKLKVSKSG
-245 RIFIIERSGLIV
+245 KTFILERSGLIV
-257 ASSSLEKPFTIVSE
+257 ASSSTEQPFKLIDGKPKRLNASE
-271 KAQRLAA
+271 
-278 INSSDL
+278 SSDV
-284 LIANTAQYL
+284 LIRSTSQYL
-293 KNRFENFSQ
+293 VKHFGDLKN
-302 IKQGQQIEFMWKGQ
+302 IKDNQQLDFLLNKEQ
-316 RQFVQIS
+316 QFVQVL

-366 TIVGFYTSRVI
+366 TIVGFYTSRLI

-382 KLSKASQ
+382 LLSKASQ
-389 DLASGK
+389 DFASGK
-395 FVSEALEEDRTVEFS
+395 FDRTVEVS

-436 ENTNAELEQR
+436 ENTNAELEKR
-446 VEERTVELKIA
+446 VEERTVELKQA

-538 STAFHLPSFI
+538 PTAFHLPSFI

-556 IRAQEK
+556 IRAHEK
-562 EISFDLQIDSQLPTG
+562 AITFDLQIDSQLPTG
-577 VCADEKRLRQVL
+577 VCGDEKRLRQVL

-594 NAVKFTETGGVIFQV
+594 NAIKFTEKGGVVFQV
-609 NVIKDAEFPD
+609 DVIKDAEFSD
-619 SSSPLD
+619 SISPLD

-632 IRFRVED
+632 ISFRVED
-639 TGPGMTPVQVD
+639 TGPGMTAVQVQ

-657 QVGELKKQSEGTG
+657 QVGDVKKQSEGTG

-708 QNWAESSRIVEQGA
+708 QNWAQSSRIVELGA
-722 VLGYEGEKRKILVV
+722 VLGYEGDKRKILVV
-736 DDRWENRGVL
+736 DDRWENRAVL

-756 MIEAADGKEGLEIAL
+756 MIEAADGKEGLDIAL
-771 TTAPDLIL
+771 ATAPDLIL

-790 EFLHQIRAHPQ
+790 GFLREIRTHPQ

-837 DVLLGLLQKYLQLE
+837 DVLLGLLQKYLQLD
-851 WVYDDTITLGKKA
+851 WVYDDTVTARKKA
-864 QNPMPN
+864 QNAMPN
-870 EMQIPAIEILQLLN
+870 EMQIPAIEILQLLD
-884 EQAEAGDLDTVIE
+884 EQAQSGDLDAVIE
-897 IAEQIQTANPE
+897 IAEEIQTANPE

-914 KILVLAEKFQ
+914 KILVLAEGFQ
-924 VKELLALIQE
+924 VKELRALIQE
-934 YLSQA
+934 HLSKV

>member
-6 PSILNKLISN
+6 PSILKKLIGN
-16 VPLRTV
+16 APLRTV

-62 SRINQH
+62 SRIDQH
-68 LDSQLNTA
+68 LDGQLDTA
-76 RHLAEINGDAVDL
+76 RHLAQVNGDAFDV
-89 GLLDYQNSKQL
+89 GLLDPKDLDNMTR
-100 GQFFWQQLQNYNFG
+100 FFWKQMQLFNVG
-114 YIGFAFTS
+114 YISFGAP
-122 GDFAGAGRFFED
+122 GGEFAGAGYQTDQNIISGISNPKQRG
-134 NRVTVDEV
+134 NRDH
-142 SLSRNANRNWYIF
+142 YF
-155 NTDTNGNRTNLA
+155 YNTDSQGNPTKLA
-167 INNGVY
+167 EIFKNFEFE
-173 IAKQE
+173 KE
-178 GWYVQTALAGKP
+178 PWYSNTVKAGKP
-190 TWSLYQWQSP
+190 TWVLYQWTTT
-200 PYTLSVA
+200 PYPLSVS
-207 ANRPVYNKNRQL
+207 ANRPIYDKNNQL
-219 IGVIGVDQRLTQISD
+219 IGVIVIDQRLSEISD
-234 FLRNLNVSRSG
+234 FLRKLKISKSG
-245 RIFIIERSGLIV
+245 KTFILERSGLIV
-257 ASSSLEKPFTIVSE
+257 ASSSTEQPFKLIDGKPKRLNASE
-271 KAQRLAA
+271 
-278 INSSDL
+278 SSDV
-284 LIANTAQYL
+284 LIRSASQYL
-293 KNRFENFSQ
+293 VKHFGDLNK
-302 IKQGQQIEFMWKGQ
+302 IKDNQQLDFLLNKE
-316 RQFVQIS
+316 RQFVQVL

-349 ANTRTTILFCI
+349 ANTRTTILLCI

-366 TIVGFYTSRVI
+366 TVVGFYTSRLI

-382 KLSKASQ
+382 LLSKASQ
-389 DLASGK
+389 DFASGK
-395 FVSEALEEDRTVEFS
+395 FDRTVKVS

-428 LRDSFTTL
+428 LRDSFTAL
-436 ENTNAELEQR
+436 ENTNAELEKR

-490 QILQRSEPMTQKGRG
+490 QILQRSEPMTQKGRA

-526 LSKIEARKLELH
+526 LSKIEAQKLELH
-538 STAFHLPSFI
+538 PAAFHLPSFI

-562 EISFDLQIDSQLPTG
+562 AINFDLQIDSQLPTG
-577 VCADEKRLRQVL
+577 VLGDEKRLRQVL

-594 NAVKFTETGGVIFQV
+594 NAIKFTEKGGVIFYV
-609 NVIKDAEFPD
+609 DVIKDAEVPD
-619 SSSPLD
+619 SSSRLD
-625 GIEKIYK
+625 GIQKIYK
-632 IRFRVED
+632 IWFRVED
-639 TGPGMTPVQVD
+639 TGPGMTPAQVQ

-657 QVGELKKQSEGTG
+657 QVGDRKKQSEGTG

-680 GLMQSEIAIDSR
+680 GLMQSEILIESR

-699 SFEVSLPEA
+699 SFEVSIPEA
-708 QNWAESSRIVEQGA
+708 ENWAESSRIVEQGA

-736 DDRWENRGVL
+736 DDRWENRAVL

-756 MIEAADGKEGLEIAL
+756 MIEAADGKQGLDRAL
-771 TTAPDLIL
+771 ATAPDLIL

-790 EFLHQIRAHPQ
+790 AFLHQIRTHPQ

-837 DVLLGLLQKYLQLE
+837 EVLLGLIKKYLRLE
-851 WVYDDTITLGKKA
+851 WVYDGTVTAGKKA
-864 QNPMPN
+864 QNLMPN
-870 EMQIPAIEILQLLN
+870 EMQIPAIEILELLN
-884 EQAEAGDLDTVIE
+884 EQAQAGDLDAVIE
-897 IAEQIQTANPE
+897 MAEQIQTANPE
-908 HAIFAQ
+908 HAIFAT
-914 KILVLAEKFQ
+914 KIIVLAEGFQ
-924 VKELLALIQE
+924 VKELRALIEE
-934 YLSQA
+934 YLLQA

>member
-1 MSSPQ
+1 MSPSQ
-6 PSILNKLISN
+6 PSIFKKLIGN
-16 VPLRTV
+16 APLRTV

-47 KAVNDLASQL
+47 KAINDLASQL
-57 RTEVS
+57 QTEVS
-62 SRINQH
+62 SRITQH
-68 LDSQLNTA
+68 LNSQLNTA
-76 RHLAEINGDAVDL
+76 RHLAEVNGDAVDL
-89 GLLDYQNSKQL
+89 GLLDYNNSQQL
-100 GQFFWQQLQNYNFG
+100 GQFFWQQLQQYNVG

-122 GDFAGAGRFFED
+122 GDFAGAGHFFDD

-142 SLSRNANRNWYIF
+142 SQARNANRNWYIF
-155 NTDTNGNRTNLA
+155 NTDKEGNRTTIA
-167 INNGVY
+167 IDNGVY
-173 IAKQE
+173 IAKKE
-178 GWYVQTALAGKP
+178 GWYAQTALAGKP
-190 TWSLYQWQSP
+190 TWNVYQWDSP
-200 PYTLSVA
+200 PYTLSVS
-207 ANRPVYNKNRQL
+207 ANRPVYDKNKQL

-234 FLRNLNVSRSG
+234 FLRQLNVSRSG

-257 ASSSLEKPFTIVSE
+257 ASSSSEKPFTIVNK
-271 KAQRLAA
+271 KAQRLTA
-278 INSSDL
+278 ISSSDP

-293 KNRFENFSQ
+293 KNRFQNFNKIQQS
-302 IKQGQQIEFMWKGQ
+302 QQIEFISEGQ
-316 RQFVQIS
+316 RQFVQVL
-323 PWKDEWGLDWLVVVA
+323 PWKDEWGLDWLVVVV

-366 TIVGFYTSRVI
+366 TIVGFYTSRLI

-382 KLSKASQ
+382 QLSIASK

-395 FVSEALEEDRTVEFS
+395 FDRTLEVS

-416 VLSESFNDMAQQ
+416 VLTQSFNDMAQQ
-428 LRDSFTTL
+428 LRDSFTAL

-490 QILQRSEPMTQKGRG
+490 QILQRSEPMTKKGRG

-538 STAFHLPSFI
+538 PTAFHLPSFL

-562 EISFDLQIDSQLPTG
+562 AITFDLKIDTELPTG
-577 VCADEKRLRQVL
+577 VCGDEKRLRQVL

-594 NAVKFTETGGVIFQV
+594 NAIKFTEQGGVVFQV
-609 NVIKDAEFPD
+609 DAINNAELAD
-619 SSSPLD
+619 VNQLD
-625 GIEKIYK
+625 NPTPTLYK

-639 TGPGMTPVQVD
+639 TGPGMTPAQVQ

-657 QVGELKKQSEGTG
+657 QVGDVKKQSEGTG

-692 AGVGSIF
+692 AGFGSIF
-699 SFEVSLPEA
+699 SFEVALPEA
-708 QNWAESSRIVEQGA
+708 LDWADSSRIVEQRA

-736 DDRWENRGVL
+736 DDRWENRAVL
-746 VNLLEPIGFK
+746 VNLLEPIGFE
-756 MIEAADGKEGLEIAL
+756 MIEAADGKEGLDRAL
-771 TTAPDLIL
+771 ATKPDLIL
-779 TDLAM
+779 TDLSM

-790 EFLHQIRAHPQ
+790 EFLEQIRAHPQ

-819 QKSLDAGGNDF
+819 QKSLDAGGSDF

-837 DVLLGLLQKYLQLE
+837 DLLLGLLQKYLQLE
-851 WVYDDTITLGKKA
+851 WVYGDTVDAGKKG
-864 QNPMPN
+864 QNAIARPN
-870 EMQIPAIEILQLLN
+870 EMQIPAIEILHLLH
-884 EQAEAGDLDTVIE
+884 EQAQAGDLDAVIE
-897 IAEQIQTANPE
+897 IAEEIQTANPE
-908 HAIFAQ
+908 HAIFAT
-914 KILVLAEKFQ
+914 KIIVLAEGFQ
-924 VKELLALIQE
+924 VKELRALIE
-934 YLSQA
+934 EHLLQA

>member
-1 MSSPQ
+1 
-6 PSILNKLISN
+6 
-16 VPLRTV
+16 
-22 LIVPFVLQIIGAVGI
+22 
-37 VGYLSFRNGQ
+37 GQ

-68 LDSQLNTA
+68 LDSKLNTA
-76 RHLAEINGDAVDL
+76 RHLAQVNADAFDV
-89 GLLDYQNSKQL
+89 GLLAPKDLDNMTR
-100 GQFFWQQLQNYNFG
+100 FFWKQMQLFNVSYISFG
-114 YIGFAFTS
+114 SSEGE
-122 GDFAGAGRFFED
+122 FAGSGYLYLDQKIFIIV
-134 NRVTVDEV
+134 NTVEPK
-142 SLSRNANRNWYIF
+142 RY
-155 NTDTNGNRTNLA
+155 GNRDTYNYKTDSDGKPSQLVN
-167 INNGVY
+167 ILKNY
-173 IAKQE
+173 EFEKE
-178 GWYVQTALAGKP
+178 LWYSDTVKAGKP
-190 TWSLYQWQSP
+190 TWALYQWEIP
-200 PYTLSVA
+200 PYPLALS
-207 ANRPVYNKNRQL
+207 ANRPVYDKNNKL
-219 IGVIGVDQRLTQISD
+219 IGVIGIDQRLSEISD
-234 FLRNLNVSRSG
+234 FLRKLKVSKSG
-245 RIFIIERSGLIV
+245 RTFIVERSGLIV
-257 ASSSLEKPFTIVSE
+257 GSSSTEEPFKLIDGKPKRLSALE
-271 KAQRLAA
+271 
-278 INSSDL
+278 SSDES
-284 LIANTAQYL
+284 IRSTSQYL
-293 KNRFENFSQ
+293 VKHFGNFNN
-302 IKQGQQIEFMWKGQ
+302 IKEPQQLDFLLNKE
-316 RQFVQIS
+316 RQFVQVL

-349 ANTRTTILFCI
+349 ANTRTTILLCI

-366 TIVGFYTSRVI
+366 TVVGFYTSRLI

-382 KLSKASQ
+382 LLSKASQ
-389 DLASGK
+389 DFASGK
-395 FVSEALEEDRTVEFS
+395 FDRTVEVS

-436 ENTNAELEQR
+436 ENTNLELEQR

-538 STAFHLPSFI
+538 PTAFHLPSFI
-548 QGVAEICM
+548 QGVAEICT

-562 EISFDLQIDSQLPTG
+562 AINFDLQVDSQLPTG
-577 VCADEKRLRQVL
+577 VVGDEKRLRQVL
-589 LNLLG
+589 LNLLS
-594 NAVKFTETGGVIFQV
+594 NAIKFTEKGGVVFHV
-609 NVIKDAEFPD
+609 DVIKDAEFSD
-619 SSSPLD
+619 SSSQLD
-625 GIEKIYK
+625 GIQKIYK
-632 IRFRVED
+632 IGFRVED
-639 TGPGMTPVQVD
+639 TGPGMTPEQVQ

-657 QVGELKKQSEGTG
+657 QVGDVKKQSEGTG

-692 AGVGSIF
+692 AGAGSIF

-736 DDRWENRGVL
+736 DDRWENRAVL

-756 MIEAADGKEGLEIAL
+756 MIEAADGKQGLDIAL
-771 TTAPDLIL
+771 ATAPDLIL

-790 EFLHQIRAHPQ
+790 EFLHQIRTHPQ
-801 LRDAIVLV
+801 LREAIVLV

-837 DVLLGLLQKYLQLE
+837 EVLLGLLKKYLRLE
-851 WVYDDTITLGKKA
+851 WVYDDTVTAGKKA
-864 QNPMPN
+864 QNPIPN
-870 EMQIPAIEILQLLN
+870 EMQIPAIEILQLLD
-884 EQAEAGDLDTVIE
+884 EQAQSGDLDAVIE
-897 IAEQIQTANPE
+897 IAEEIQTANPE

-914 KILVLAEKFQ
+914 KILVLAEKFKL
-924 VKELLALIQE
+924 KELRALIE
-934 YLSQA
+934 EHLSKV